1 MWRAVC
7 MKYLLNERFTVG
19 FIERLRTSP
28 RLQQICGLDSIP
40 SESTFSRFFSLLS
53 DSMDSDTAITE
64 MVGKLKTHLH
74 DLGEVV
80 AIDSTDIEAYAN
92 PNHAPVTDSDAT
104 WGRRTTKAKSSK
116 GAKKTEPFHR
126 VQDARLE

>member
-1 MWRAVC
+1 
-7 MKYLLNERFTVG
+7 
-19 FIERLRTSP
+19 
-28 RLQQICGLDSIP
+28 
-40 SESTFSRFFSLLS
+40 
-53 DSMDSDTAITE
+53 MDSDTAITE
-64 MVGKLKTHLH
+64 MVDKLKTHLP

-116 GAKKTEPFHR
+116 GAKKTEPFFGYKMHALNDVVYGAPLAPCPTPR
-126 VQDARLE
+126 QQE